1 MIYLDNSATTKPS
14 EAAKAAVLSVM
25 EEEFGNPSSRYTL
38 GLTAE
43 KILNDAREAV
53 ASSLHANAKNII
65 FTSGGTESDNLAII
79 GGANI
84 KKGNR
89 IVTTAIEHD
98 AVKNAFLHLESKGFE
113 VVFVAPEE
121 DGNVPYEK
129 ILDAVNDKTSLVS
142 VMHVNNET
150 GAILPI
156 EKLAPMIKR
165 KAPRALFHV
174 DAVQSYGKIDLY
186 PSKWGVDLMTV
197 SSHKVHGPKGV
208 GALYKADKL
217 TSIHPILFGGGQEG
231 NVRSGTENM
240 IGIAGFGAAAKE
252 INPGEH
258 YERIKELKKD
268 FAQKLLAL
276 PDVYLNGNLDSSVP
290 YVLNVSFKG
299 IRSEIMLNSLSE
311 EGIYVSSGSACAKGA
326 KGSSTLA
333 AMNVPYPDN
342 AIRFSFSKHTTK
354 EELDKTFDTI
364 IKKLEILR

>member
-14 EAAKAAVLSVM
+14 EAAKAAVLSMM

-38 GLTAE
+38 GLKAE
-43 KILNDAREAV
+43 KILTEAREAV

-65 FTSGGTESDNLAII
+65 FTSGGTESDNLAIL

-89 IVTTAIEHD
+89 IVTTQLEHD

-121 DGNVPYEK
+121 DGTVSYEK

-156 EKLAPMIKR
+156 EKLSLMIKR

-186 PSKWGVDLMTV
+186 PARWGIDLLTV

-208 GALYKADKL
+208 GALYKADKVTL
-217 TSIHPILFGGGQEG
+217 HPIVFGGGQEG

-252 INPGEH
+252 INPLEH
-258 YERIKELKKD
+258 YEKMAEMKKS
-268 FAQKLLAL
+268 FAEKLLSL
-276 PDVYLNGNLDSSVP
+276 PDVYLNGGLINSSP
-290 YVLNVSFKG
+290 YILNVSFKG

-354 EELDKTFDTI
+354 EELDKTYKTI

>member
-14 EAAKAAVLSVM
+14 ENAVNAVNRM
-25 EEEFGNPSSRYTL
+25 MTEEFGNPSSRYTL
-38 GLTAE
+38 GLRAE
-43 KILNDAREAV
+43 KILTEAREAV

-65 FTSGGTESDNLAII
+65 FTSGGTESDNLAIT

-84 KKGNR
+84 KVGKR
-89 IVTTAIEHD
+89 IVTTEIEHD
-98 AVKNAFLHLESKGFE
+98 AVKNAFLHLEALGFE
-113 VVFVAPEE
+113 VIFVKPEE
-121 DGNVPYEK
+121 DGTVLAEK

-186 PSKWGVDLMTV
+186 PAKWGVDLMTV

-217 TSIHPILFGGGQEG
+217 TSLKPILFGGGQEG
-231 NVRSGTENM
+231 NYRSGTENLP
-240 IGIAGFGAAAKE
+240 GIAGFAEAAKE

-258 YERIKELKKD
+258 FDRISALKKA
-268 FAQKLLAL
+268 FAEKLLAL
-276 PDVYLNGNLDSSVP
+276 PDVYLNGNLDKSSP

-326 KGSSTLA
+326 KTSSTLK
-333 AMNVPYPDN
+333 AMGVPFPDN
-342 AIRFSFSKHTTK
+342 AIRFSFSKHTT
-354 EELDKTFDTI
+354 EDELEKTFDTI
-364 IKKLEILR
+364 IKKLEILK

>member
-14 EAAKAAVLSVM
+14 EASVKAVCRMM

-38 GLTAE
+38 GLRAE
-43 KILNDAREAV
+43 KILTEAREAV
-53 ASSLHANAKNII
+53 ASSLHVNAKNII

-84 KKGNR
+84 KAGRR
-89 IVTTAIEHD
+89 IVTTEIEHD
-98 AVKNAFLHLESKGFE
+98 AVKNAFLHLESLGFE
-113 VVFVAPEE
+113 VVFVAPEP
-121 DGNVPYEK
+121 DGRVLPEK
-129 ILDAVNDKTSLVS
+129 ILDAVDDKTSLVS

-156 EKLAPMIKR
+156 EKLSPMIKR

-186 PSKWGVDLMTV
+186 PAKWGVDLMTV

-208 GALYKADKL
+208 GALYKADKVTGL
-217 TSIHPILFGGGQEG
+217 KPTAFGGGQEG
-231 NVRSGTENM
+231 NLRSGTENLP
-240 IGIAGFGAAAKE
+240 GIAGFGEAAKE
-252 INPGEH
+252 INPKEH
-258 YERIKELKKD
+258 FERVKVLKES
-268 FAQKLLAL
+268 FANKLLAL
-276 PDVYLNGNLDSSVP
+276 PDVYLNGNLDASSP

-311 EGIYVSSGSACAKGA
+311 EEIFVSSGSACAKGA
-326 KGSSTLA
+326 KTSSTLK

-342 AIRFSFSKHTTK
+342 AIRFSFSKHTTE
-354 EELDKTFDTI
+354 EELNKTYEII